1 MDDNSFHSYLKEI
14 ADFTKE
20 VLIPNEEVIEQTS
33 SVPESVIK
41 QIKDIGLFS
50 ISIPKKYGGREFSM
64 EEQVLLTF
72 EFTQASAVFR
82 SIFSTTIGLCSQALL
97 DYGTEKQKEKYLPG
111 MAKGEIIGAFALTE
125 PEAGSDAGSLKTLAN
140 KEGNGYSINGQ
151 KRYITNAPLADL
163 FLVMAR
169 TDPTIEGMKGI
180 SAFLVDAN
188 ASGIK
193 IEDPPKMLGHK
204 GSYVCEI
211 SFENVFV
218 SVEDLVGGKEGA
230 GLQAALR
237 GINHARTHV
246 AATCVGQSIRLIHE
260 MIPFAI
266 NRSQFGKSLS
276 DMPTIQNMIADS
288 YTDMNAAKSMT
299 LEAARIFDSGN
310 IPALEIS
317 SAKYFSSEMVS
328 RVADNAL
335 QILGGAG
342 YMEDNAITRM
352 YRDTRLFRLYEGT
365 SQIQQ
370 RAIARALIKKQ
381 REKQ

>member
-151 KRYITNAPLADL
+151 KRYIFYLLILLVRFLA
-163 FLVMAR
+163 
-169 TDPTIEGMKGI
+169 I
-180 SAFLVDAN
+180 AFL
-188 ASGIK
+188 
-193 IEDPPKMLGHK
+193 
-204 GSYVCEI
+204 
-211 SFENVFV
+211 
-218 SVEDLVGGKEGA
+218 
-230 GLQAALR
+230 
-237 GINHARTHV
+237 
-246 AATCVGQSIRLIHE
+246 
-260 MIPFAI
+260 
-266 NRSQFGKSLS
+266 
-276 DMPTIQNMIADS
+276 
-288 YTDMNAAKSMT
+288 
-299 LEAARIFDSGN
+299 
-310 IPALEIS
+310 
-317 SAKYFSSEMVS
+317 
-328 RVADNAL
+328 
-335 QILGGAG
+335 
-342 YMEDNAITRM
+342 
-352 YRDTRLFRLYEGT
+352 
-365 SQIQQ
+365 
-370 RAIARALIKKQ
+370 
-381 REKQ
+381 